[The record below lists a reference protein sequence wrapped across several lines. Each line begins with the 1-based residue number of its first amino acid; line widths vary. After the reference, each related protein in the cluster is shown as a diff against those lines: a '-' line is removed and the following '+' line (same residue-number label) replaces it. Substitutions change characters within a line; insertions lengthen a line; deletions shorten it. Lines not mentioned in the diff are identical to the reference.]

1 MPMISVTP
9 ELKAVIS
16 LLEDTDPVVKESV
29 DTYIK
34 EHFAEIE
41 YLLPDILDEWHF
53 SRKESALLFDKMV
66 AVNAELTMAELEK
79 AVKEVPEDYIY
90 EWFLLNK
97 MILISA
103 DFTVMSASLISMA
116 NVLEQGIT
124 ASDSPWKKAE
134 VFNSAFFGKLGLVQ
148 LKSES
153 IPLSALLPSE
163 VTDTRE
169 GIPLVI
175 DMLYVFLADMLGFPF
190 RIYIQDGKFM
200 PVWTSPDGYPLFFVD
215 LDEEGRLLSPYDATG
230 EREPGR
236 VVTEDPSSLLAIYA
250 AVLSDIFFA
259 SGENEKGRLM
269 QMAHNV
275 LTSA

>member
-1 MPMISVTP
+1 MISVTP

-148 LKSES
+148 LKSEN

-163 VTDTRE
+163 VPPFGRTQMLVKGP
-169 GIPLVI
+169 GI
-175 DMLYVFLADMLGFPF
+175 
-190 RIYIQDGKFM
+190 
-200 PVWTSPDGYPLFFVD
+200 
-215 LDEEGRLLSPYDATG
+215 
-230 EREPGR
+230 
-236 VVTEDPSSLLAIYA
+236 
-250 AVLSDIFFA
+250 VLSQYRHF
-259 SGENEKGRLM
+259 L
-269 QMAHNV
+269 NV
-275 LTSA
+275 GIRHIAQSEINGSVAARHRHRRDGPLI